1 MNEKI
6 VIFIL
11 TSNNEK
17 LLKISYNS
25 VINQKNHNIDLDII
39 IVVNS
44 LNKNYINN
52 VLEEFEN
59 VEDVEIIETES
70 NGKPGMGHNSCI
82 ELFKNHKKYKYML
95 LLDGDDFL
103 YPYAL
108 NQLEKCFKKEKNIQM
123 LMLKSTDKLKY
134 IEESEEDILDINLN
148 NNFIISSKIYVEYKL
163 YPWNKEHMNLSN
175 FYNNNLCTPLRLFLL
190 NREILN
196 KIDIKLFDENCML
209 YDDYLTFLKF
219 VKLIANNVEGCFIIP
234 GRYIYLYNG
243 INMESQTKKENEN
256 DLIFYKKR
264 EYEYLD
270 VKDYLGI
277 NWDLTKLPYIY
288 IDDYIKI
295 EKDYNID
302 EKNYNINMSINLLNL
317 EKDKNNIYMKKFG
330 IKIVNNIIE
339 AYKDSAIK
347 SLENED
353 FKKSLNYSEFF
364 DMFNIKNRYIS
375 FIYVYSMYKL
385 NSNKIYEN
393 EINKLKKHIL
403 IGLPILNFYKM
414 KELNK
419 YCKLILDK

>member
-52 VLEEFEN
+52 VLEEFDN

-103 YPYAL
+103 YPCAL

-196 KIDIKLFDENCML
+196 KIDI
-209 YDDYLTFLKF
+209 
-219 VKLIANNVEGCFIIP
+219 I
-234 GRYIYLYNG
+234 
-243 INMESQTKKENEN
+243 ES
-256 DLIFYKKR
+256 LGGVYK
-264 EYEYLD
+264 
-270 VKDYLGI
+270 G
-277 NWDLTKLPYIY
+277 
-288 IDDYIKI
+288 
-295 EKDYNID
+295 
-302 EKNYNINMSINLLNL
+302 
-317 EKDKNNIYMKKFG
+317 
-330 IKIVNNIIE
+330 
-339 AYKDSAIK
+339 
-347 SLENED
+347 
-353 FKKSLNYSEFF
+353 
-364 DMFNIKNRYIS
+364 
-375 FIYVYSMYKL
+375 
-385 NSNKIYEN
+385 
-393 EINKLKKHIL
+393 KLKML
-403 IGLPILNFYKM
+403 MASMIGVDQSNVKNKVDVDGVTMKYEPIFIFHKP
-414 KELNK
+414 
-419 YCKLILDK
+419 